1 MKQRLDPDEVAERLA
16 QKSGLAPKPAAGR
29 VKRGRDGL
37 KPIMTWHDP
46 AVRQQLKLLAVET
59 DKTEQKLMQEALN
72 LLLAKHGKPQIA

>member
-1 MKQRLDPDEVAERLA
+1 
-16 QKSGLAPKPAAGR
+16 
-29 VKRGRDGL
+29 
-37 KPIMTWHDP
+37 MTWHDP

>member
-1 MKQRLDPDEVAERLA
+1 
-16 QKSGLAPKPAAGR
+16 
-29 VKRGRDGL
+29 L